1 MYNNN
6 KVFQRYKSVSGLKK
20 KHLLTK
26 KISLN
31 KCIEKLGYVTKKH
44 YVKKKSIK
52 FRLANNQVQIRV
64 IYPTY
69 YILDLKVKFL
79 QKLLQVQFFK
89 KF

>member
-1 MYNNN
+1 MHR
-6 KVFQRYKSVSGLKK
+6 KIGLCDKK
-20 KHLLTK
+20 AL
-26 KISLN
+26 
-31 KCIEKLGYVTKKH
+31 CE
-44 YVKKKSIK
+44 KKSIK

>member
-1 MYNNN
+1 MYNDKNCVLYNGSCIKVIKMYNNN

-44 YVKKKSIK
+44 YVKKK
-52 FRLANNQVQIRV
+52 V
-64 IYPTY
+64 
-69 YILDLKVKFL
+69 
-79 QKLLQVQFFK
+79 
-89 KF
+89 